1 MVFGII
7 CIGTVEIIIRVGI
20 GIIPGRIH
28 IIISVIQLHDIP
40 CMILAGMPFYIIT
53 GNPQLL
59 HDILESPRVSC
70 TYRSSIY
77 QCTVCTL
84 VHGCVL
90 IIYNRIKN
98 CIMHCCFLIIICIF
112 SIGLIQNLLS
122 ACLKSRLCRIHLCC
136 CNIKRQVDLSN
147 ASIRCILIPICCIHP
162 EQFWVIIAYCHKS
175 IAKLSRRNS
184 LYRCKALPEILRIG
198 IDLTVQRLTGIIKH
212 LVIRIYH
219 LIKGKSISCIA
230 LA

>member
-1 MVFGII
+1 MSRNSFRN
-7 CIGTVEIIIRVGI
+7 VEIIIRVGI

-98 CIMHCCFLIIICIF
+98 RIMHCCFLIIICIF
-112 SIGLIQNLLS
+112 STIP
-122 ACLKSRLCRIHLCC
+122 KSRDSSPWHKGR
-136 CNIKRQVDLSN
+136 KRV
-147 ASIRCILIPICCIHP
+147 P
-162 EQFWVIIAYCHKS
+162 
-175 IAKLSRRNS
+175 
-184 LYRCKALPEILRIG
+184 
-198 IDLTVQRLTGIIKH
+198 LT
-212 LVIRIYH
+212 
-219 LIKGKSISCIA
+219 
-230 LA
+230 